1 MMSLCFSRDDEE
13 DDLDAKRVVFAP
25 LKRAAATAAAA
36 FNGGGTTRVRIKDVM
51 VGVQTVFVPRDDAKI
66 CEEVQDETQK
76 RLIEY

>member
-1 MMSLCFSRDDEE
+1 MFVVFEADMMMSLCFSRDDEE

-51 VGVQTVFVPRDDAKI
+51 VGVQNVSCSSR
-66 CEEVQDETQK
+66 
-76 RLIEY
+76 R